1 MAITPLENSYNK
13 LRLINKD
20 GKIFTN
26 NYTTSIKT
34 FLEEF
39 DVEKKTMN
47 YRIIIEFIGEY
58 ESISKAIE
66 TDLKDFIENVTTI
79 ELYQKNYD
87 QSKHEFVYDKPFF
100 VETGD
105 FKLNKASRFLGS
117 LFDGSRFF
125 SIEYIASATF

>member
-13 LRLINKD
+13 LQITNKD
-20 GKIFTN
+20 GKVFTN

-39 DVEKKTMN
+39 DMEKKTMN

-58 ESISKAIE
+58 DSISKAIE
-66 TDLKDFIENVTTI
+66 TDLKDFVENVTKI

-87 QSKHEFVYDKPFF
+87 QSKHEFVYDTPFF

-125 SIEYIASATF
+125 SLEYIASVTF